1 MTPEAAMRLALA
13 EARRARGRTHPNPP
27 VGAVVWR
34 GERVLARGCTRPV
47 GGPHAEIVALA
58 EAARRHGARAV
69 AGASLAVTLEPCSH
83 VGRTG
88 PCTERVIAAGLRRVV
103 VGHVDPHPAVAGRGV
118 ARLRRAGLEVRVGVL
133 EAECRAQHR
142 GFIAVCERGRPFV
155 MLKLAASL
163 DGRIATAAGESRWI
177 SGPQARAAVQRLRAR
192 VDAIAVGSGT
202 ALADDPELVA
212 RSGSRVLHRP
222 LRVLVD
228 SRLRVPPRARMLGG
242 EAGRSWV
249 LCGPR
254 APAARRRA
262 LEAAGVRVLAVPQRE
277 GHVELRHALRR
288 LAREGLTEILVEGG
302 GGLAAALLRG
312 GLVDELHW
320 FSAPRLL
327 GGDGRPALGPLGL
340 RSLAGA
346 PSLEELR
353 VRRVGCDLHWV
364 GRPQRAGGGAR

>member
-1 MTPEAAMRLALA
+1 
-13 EARRARGRTHPNPP
+13 
-27 VGAVVWR
+27 
-34 GERVLARGCTRPV
+34 
-47 GGPHAEIVALA
+47 
-58 EAARRHGARAV
+58 
-69 AGASLAVTLEPCSH
+69 
-83 VGRTG
+83 
-88 PCTERVIAAGLRRVV
+88 
-103 VGHVDPHPAVAGRGV
+103 VAGRGV
-118 ARLRRAGLEVRVGVL
+118 ARLRRAGLAVRVGVL

-212 RSGSRVLHRP
+212 RRGSRVLHRP

-228 SRLRVPPRARMLGG
+228 SRLRVPLRARMLGG

-262 LEAAGVRVLAVPQRE
+262 LEAAGVRVLVVPQRG

-346 PSLEELR
+346 ALLEGLR
-353 VRRVGCDLHWV
+353 VRRVGCDLHWI
-364 GRPQRAGGGAR
+364 GRPQRGRRSTR